1 MIQDKATLKM
11 YLAADRFALGKEGK
25 SAIFS
30 FDKVWRYQILL
41 RKYEYYKNRS
51 VGYEFL
57 AMAFTKVRLKSLS
70 YRLGFSIPINCFG
83 PGLRINHSGLLV
95 VNSVCKIGKWC
106 DIHQGVNIGD
116 NGVIRDNTWS
126 NSVPIIGDYCFIGP
140 GAKLFGGIVIG
151 NEVRIGANSVV
162 TKDLEDGVTAYG
174 IPVVTHHTDK
184 SLKTIASKDFEAMFL
199 EKHPEYIGLI

>member
-11 YLAADRFALGKEGK
+11 YLAADRFALGKDGK
-25 SAIFS
+25 SAIFT

-41 RKYEYYKNRS
+41 RKYEYYKNRNA
-51 VGYEFL
+51 GYEFIVRSFIK
-57 AMAFTKVRLKSLS
+57 ARLKSLS

-95 VNSVCKIGKWC
+95 VNSACKIGKWC

-116 NGVIRDNTWS
+116 NGGMADIAMSDC
-126 NSVPIIGDYCFIGP
+126 VPVIGDYCFIGP

-162 TKDLEDGVTAYG
+162 TKNLEDGVTAYG
-174 IPVVTHHTDK
+174 IPVVTHYTEK
-184 SLKTIASKDFEAMFL
+184 SLKTIASKDFEVMFL